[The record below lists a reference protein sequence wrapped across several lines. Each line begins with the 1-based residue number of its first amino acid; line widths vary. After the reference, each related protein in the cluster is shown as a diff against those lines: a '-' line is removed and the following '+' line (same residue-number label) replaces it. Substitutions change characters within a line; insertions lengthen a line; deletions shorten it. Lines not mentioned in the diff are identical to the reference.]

1 MTAKVWLLLRLG
13 MLEVLERLLVELQV
27 LVERILEL
35 RQLHQAQLCE
45 IDRLH
50 LALVSHNA
58 DFVSEK

>member
-1 MTAKVWLLLRLG
+1 